1 MKRSAIALVV
11 AVLVLGS
18 QAAAAAPTP
27 ASYRAQLNRLCRS
40 YTPKM
45 KADQQT
51 MQAALKANHAKVFG
65 AALADLMRLTL
76 EQDARIRRTPVPP
89 ALRAQMNPILRLFA
103 MADVHVRRAAAYGS
117 KGNVRGVLSEL
128 QLTAK
133 ITPQLNRRLD
143 RAGLR
148 DCGSNQT

>member
-1 MKRSAIALVV
+1 MRRFLALLVV
-11 AVLVLGS
+11 GLLAVGAQS
-18 QAAAAAPTP
+18 AAAAQSPSA
-27 ASYRAQLNRLCRS
+27 YRAQLNRLCRS
-40 YTPKM
+40 YTPKL

-51 MQAALKANHAKVFG
+51 MQAALKAQHAKVFG

-89 ALRAQMNPILRLFA
+89 ALRAQMAPILRLFRI
-103 MADVHVRRAAAYGS
+103 ADTHVRRAATYGS
-117 KGNVRGVLSEL
+117 KGNVRGVLAEL
-128 QLTAK
+128 QQVAK
-133 ITPQLNRRLD
+133 ITPELNRRLD